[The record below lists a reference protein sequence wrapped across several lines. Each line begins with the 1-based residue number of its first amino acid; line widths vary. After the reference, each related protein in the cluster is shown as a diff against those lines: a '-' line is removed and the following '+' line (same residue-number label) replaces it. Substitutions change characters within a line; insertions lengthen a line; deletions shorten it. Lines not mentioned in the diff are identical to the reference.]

1 MFQGGIMKIEFT
13 KKEYECLLDILYIA
27 DWVMNAHKVED
38 DRRTEAYKKLEQK
51 IFSYAK
57 DMGFENL
64 IEYASDYKKY
74 YPTSELE
81 EAGPAREFIE
91 EFENDTFWEELT
103 SRLADRDSAR
113 KVGGVENLYKL
124 SFEDRAE
131 IIWSFEEKYASEFE
145 TRGLEGL
152 SFIQNKE

>member
-13 KKEYECLLDILYIA
+13 KKEYECLLDVLYIA

-38 DRRTEAYKKLEQK
+38 DPRTETYKKLEQK

-64 IEYASDYKKY
+64 VEYASDYKKY
-74 YPTSELE
+74 FPTRELE
-81 EAGPAREFIE
+81 ETGSAREFIE

-103 SRLADRDSAR
+103 SRLAERDSAR
-113 KVGGVENLYKL
+113 KVGGFENLSKL
-124 SFEDRAE
+124 SLEDRAE

-152 SFIQNKE
+152 SIISE

>member
-1 MFQGGIMKIEFT
+1 MFQGGIMQIDFT
-13 KKEYECLLDILYIA
+13 QKEYECLLDVLYIA

-38 DRRTEAYKKLEQK
+38 DPRTEAYKKLGQK

-64 IEYASDYKKY
+64 IEYASDLKKY
-74 YPTSELE
+74 FPTGEYE
-81 EAGPAREFIE
+81 ETGPAREFIE

-124 SFEDRAE
+124 SFEDRLK
-131 IIWSFEEKYASEFE
+131 IILPLEEMYSSEFE
-145 TRGLEGL
+145 KRGLDGL
-152 SFIQNKE
+152 SIIPNKK